1 MELYQV
7 VDPLNGVTHIVK
19 GYIISRRN
27 PSSDYSDCECIHIIY
42 IYIYVYIDSGI
53 VSRATFLL
61 TRDWLTQIRQKI
73 QSAKV
78 GKY

>member
-19 GYIISRRN
+19 GYIKEKSFLRLLRLWV
-27 PSSDYSDCECIHIIY
+27 YTY
-42 IYIYVYIDSGI
+42 YLYIYVYIDSGI